1 MNINR
6 GNCLGGISVR
16 VLFLEMDDAARS
28 QIAAGLLRHLGG
40 DTYDVYSAGPLPAP
54 SVSSEAVEVMR
65 EIGLDISTQR
75 PTSSYEYLGRGFDY
89 VFAVCDGAAE
99 PCPVFPGSTTCWP
112 ITNPA
117 AIEGGK
123 EERLSAFR
131 AARDRIQQL
140 VHETFGLAHAS
151 ESSR

>member
-1 MNINR
+1 M
-6 GNCLGGISVR
+6 SVVNHGEQLR

-40 DTYDVYSAGPLPAP
+40 DTYEAYSAGPLPAP
-54 SVSSEAVEVMR
+54 SISSEAVEVMR

-75 PTSSYEYLGRGFDY
+75 PTSSYEYLGRGFDH

-99 PCPVFPGSTTCWP
+99 PCPVFPGGTTCWS

-117 AIEGGK
+117 AIGGGK
-123 EERLSAFR
+123 QERLSAFR
-131 AARDRIQQL
+131 AARDRI
-140 VHETFGLAHAS
+140 HELIREAFGV
-151 ESSR
+151 